1 MTKQE
6 FLKRLGNLLAC
17 LPADQVREAQ
27 AFYAEA
33 IDDRMEDG
41 VSEEDAVASMGT
53 PGEVA
58 EAILDDLPPVPR
70 AVAKTR
76 RKSTVLLWVLVILG
90 SPIWLSL
97 GAAFVITV
105 AAIYAAIWILAASVW
120 IVALAFAATG
130 PVFWVL
136 AIDGVLIGHMAFAIA
151 FLGIGLC
158 TLGVGL
164 LLGAAAFAATKSL
177 ARVSVMWL
185 RKAFSPFTKGR
196 TGEDSGGSTRGGS
209 RPGGSHLLV
218 EIHP

>member
-1 MTKQE
+1 M
-6 FLKRLGNLLAC
+6 
-17 LPADQVREAQ
+17 
-27 AFYAEA
+27 
-33 IDDRMEDG
+33 
-41 VSEEDAVASMGT
+41 
-53 PGEVA
+53 
-58 EAILDDLPPVPR
+58 
-70 AVAKTR
+70 
-76 RKSTVLLWVLVILG
+76 LLWVLVILG

-185 RKAFSPFTKGR
+185 RKAFSPFTKGC

>member
-6 FLKRLGNLLAC
+6 FLKRLGDLLAC

-41 VSEEDAVASMGT
+41 VPEEDAVASMGT

-76 RKSTVLLWVLVILG
+76 RKSNVLLWALVIVG
-90 SPIWLSL
+90 SPVWLAL
-97 GAAFVITV
+97 GAAFAITV
-105 AAIYAAIWILAASVW
+105 AAIYATIWILAASVW
-120 IVALAFAATG
+120 IVALAFAAIG
-130 PVFWVL
+130 PVCWVL
-136 AIDGVLIGHMAFAIA
+136 AFDGALIGHIAFAVA
-151 FLGIGLC
+151 FLGIGLSM
-158 TLGVGL
+158 LGVGL

-177 ARVSVMWL
+177 AHVSVMWL

-196 TGEDSGGSTRGGS
+196 KGTGNDGSTRD
-209 RPGGSHLLV
+209 GSHLLV
-218 EIHP
+218 EIRP